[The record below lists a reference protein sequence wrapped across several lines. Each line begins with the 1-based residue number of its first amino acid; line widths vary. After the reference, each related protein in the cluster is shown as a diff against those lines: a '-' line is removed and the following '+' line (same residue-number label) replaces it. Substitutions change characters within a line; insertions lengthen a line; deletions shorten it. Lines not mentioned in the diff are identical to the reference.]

1 MDFKRI
7 IYRILFYI
15 LGLFILAFGVSFSVN
30 SDLGVSPVNSLPYEV
45 SLITDIK
52 LGTCVT
58 AVFCCYILM
67 QIVIKRKEFRLIDLT
82 QVIFS
87 TIFGYFTDLTG
98 MILGDFCLPGGIV
111 GRLVMAV
118 ISMILIAIG
127 ISMYVNC
134 KLVPLPMEG
143 LTLAITDTQTKRT
156 FQQMKVIVD
165 CIVVVASLTLSL
177 VFLHGIQGV
186 GVGTVLAAIFV
197 GKIMQPVQKILV
209 PIQDRI
215 CFPKLSAAE
224 VAADIIIDT
233 EEAEKAGE

>member
-1 MDFKRI
+1 MDFKRL

-15 LGLFILAFGVSFSVN
+15 LGLFILAFGVTFSVN
-30 SDLGVSPVNSLPYEV
+30 SNLGVSPVNSLPYEV
-45 SLITDIK
+45 SLITDVK

-58 AVFCCYILM
+58 IVFCCYILM
-67 QIVIKRKEFRLIDLT
+67 QIIIKRKKFRIIDLT

-98 MILGDFCLPGGIV
+98 MIMGGFCLPGIV